1 MIAKAR
7 WIKIDTDFINK
18 IPHDDCDVTEEAFPC
33 LGKCCRKNDDIFM
46 VSYEKI
52 CRHCDV
58 MTSLP
63 YGNDLKMVT
72 MIECLL
78 YGYDKRV
85 IE

>member
-1 MIAKAR
+1 LIAKAR
-7 WIKIDTDFINK
+7 WIKIDTDFINEFSNG
-18 IPHDDCDVTEEAFPC
+18 DCGVNEEMFPC
-33 LGKCCRKNDDIFM
+33 PGKCCRKSNGIFM

-52 CRHCDV
+52 CPHCDV